1 MFVATLRPLT
11 KTKPVDKPPV
21 VIKLP
26 KGKQGIYIPFQS
38 KSQMRGAF
46 SGAFGPEMKSKAK
59 SWADETPN
67 IKKLPEKKTKPS
79 NPNDILAAK
88 RK

>member
-1 MFVATLRPLT
+1 
-11 KTKPVDKPPV
+11 
-21 VIKLP
+21 
-26 KGKQGIYIPFQS
+26 
-38 KSQMRGAF
+38 MRGAF
-46 SGAFGPEMKSKAK
+46 SGAFGPKMKSKAK

-67 IKKLPEKKTKPS
+67 IKKLPEKKTKPA